1 MKFTT
6 NTKPLNDAISL
17 GIINANINALEKRS
31 KIVQLTASKDRLRIN
46 VETSRIKTQIDVMG
60 TGDEGHARIFVSS
73 VTFKQLMST
82 ITSPTVTLEFI
93 DGGVVIQS
101 GRSKF
106 TIPQSLE
113 IEAADTTGLNT
124 PEIPEDFMENSVAL
138 DKRVWKYVKDNQM
151 FAIATKYAHPI
162 YCNVFVGADNYIMVG
177 DYDNSIFTCS
187 YLETLGNQCLFSPT
201 IVNMLISLPDGSKI
215 TKINDS
221 YLVFA
226 MMDSYT
232 YVSQFTPFYEGDN
245 EIGSYHSEIFLEY
258 MKHSDEEGVVVNA
271 SELTNYLARAEML
284 SKEAVPAITVIQKT
298 DCIVLRD
305 NNVNCEASIAE
316 SSQYSY
322 EGRFNVSFLK
332 NVMSHYGNKNIRIK
346 PIYGEDNTLN
356 GILVWDDILV
366 SMLACGEG

>member
-1 MKFTT
+1 
-6 NTKPLNDAISL
+6 
-17 GIINANINALEKRS
+17 
-31 KIVQLTASKDRLRIN
+31 
-46 VETSRIKTQIDVMG
+46 
-60 TGDEGHARIFVSS
+60 
-73 VTFKQLMST
+73 
-82 ITSPTVTLEFI
+82 
-93 DGGVVIQS
+93 
-101 GRSKF
+101 
-106 TIPQSLE
+106 
-113 IEAADTTGLNT
+113 
-124 PEIPEDFMENSVAL
+124 
-138 DKRVWKYVKDNQM
+138 
-151 FAIATKYAHPI
+151 
-162 YCNVFVGADNYIMVG
+162 
-177 DYDNSIFTCS
+177 
-187 YLETLGNQCLFSPT
+187 
-201 IVNMLISLPDGSKI
+201 MLISLPDGSKI

-284 SKEAVPAITVIQKT
+284 SKDAVPAITVIQKT

-332 NVMSHYGNKNIRIK
+332 NVMSNYGNKNIRIK